1 MIGLKVPLA
10 ASDHTLYAL
19 TLQSNVNFYSGKLR
33 STDHQTPLWK
43 NI

>member
-10 ASDHTLYAL
+10 AGYCTLYAL
-19 TLQSNVNFYSGKLR
+19 TLQSNVNFYSGKLG
-33 STDHQTPLWK
+33 STDHQQPLWK